1 MNLKNPI
8 VLWFHKV
15 NDTKWGMS
23 SYKQIIDIDTV
34 DKLISTNNLLTEQ
47 VFPNSMFFLMKKGI
61 QPTWEDPINR
71 KGGTWSFKIND
82 IEIIDIWKKI
92 TLLYIQD
99 KLLEDTCEIT
109 GVSIAPKKGYYILK
123 VWTDRPAN
131 VIEFT
136 EVLKVLGPQFN
147 KNDSQYKSNH

>member
-47 VFPNSMFFLMKKGI
+47 VFPNSMFFLMKK
-61 QPTWEDPINR
+61 W
-71 KGGTWSFKIND
+71 
-82 IEIIDIWKKI
+82 
-92 TLLYIQD
+92 L
-99 KLLEDTCEIT
+99 
-109 GVSIAPKKGYYILK
+109 
-123 VWTDRPAN
+123 
-131 VIEFT
+131 
-136 EVLKVLGPQFN
+136 
-147 KNDSQYKSNH
+147 